1 MWPSKVD
8 KVITPHTIP
17 PWKSYHSQSDVKA
30 NITLFLKSLNYIYL
44 HSNLNSPRILVT
56 WDPRKGGVVFYNH
69 KVIATEFIWVIIIS
83 TCSLVF
89 PILLTCYINVFHEL
103 LWHVSF
109 FYKKVNIGNERDKR
123 VGVMQRES
131 KHWFYQTSN
140 VAARRA
146 DKQKTSLSEYT
157 RMLDKSPV
165 HLFQC
170 MAEESKYKGG
180 GYGAKTGE
188 TRFRKTQ
195 VRGCLQ
201 ASAVFVVE
209 LGSDS
214 LASGGGGPTP
224 EDKASGWS

>member
-1 MWPSKVD
+1 MN
-8 KVITPHTIP
+8 VINESGLC
-17 PWKSYHSQSDVKA
+17 KEKA
-30 NITLFLKSLNYIYL
+30 
-44 HSNLNSPRILVT
+44 
-56 WDPRKGGVVFYNH
+56 
-69 KVIATEFIWVIIIS
+69 S
-83 TCSLVF
+83 T
-89 PILLTCYINVFHEL
+89 
-103 LWHVSF
+103 
-109 FYKKVNIGNERDKR
+109 
-123 VGVMQRES
+123 
-131 KHWFYQTSN
+131 

-188 TRFRKTQ
+188 TRFRKTR

-214 LASGGGGPTP
+214 LASGAGVRHQKTKPPGGAKGDPVTY
-224 EDKASGWS
+224 SHTCS